1 MTVSPIRLTDFE
13 RQAAALGLPGTLIEP
28 LREAAELAEP
38 SAEGRIPFLLVAPRP
53 RLEALARIDGAGA
66 MLDAGD
72 LARWE
77 PIAGVRVPA
86 GPVYLAI
93 DVDLGDAT
101 RGVRPD
107 DAPALLAA
115 EDRSP
120 LTVDEGIALVA
131 HDPGVVYRNPGVQ
144 FPGSRCG
151 DRRVTAIWLSE
162 GRHKLGWCW
171 AGNPHS
177 WLGMASCAAR
187 WGA

>member
-1 MTVSPIRLTDFE
+1 
-13 RQAAALGLPGTLIEP
+13 
-28 LREAAELAEP
+28 
-38 SAEGRIPFLLVAPRP
+38 
-53 RLEALARIDGAGA
+53 

-93 DVDLGDAT
+93 DVDVGDAT

-107 DAPALLAA
+107 DALALLAA
-115 EDRSP
+115 EERSP

-131 HDPGVVYRNPGVQ
+131 HDPGVVYRNHGVQ

-162 GRHKLGWCW
+162 GSTSSAGAGRATRTRGSGWPPAPR
-171 AGNPHS
+171 AG
-177 WLGMASCAAR
+177 AR
-187 WGA
+187 PSRLSSSSTRIPSAPAIAP

>member
-1 MTVSPIRLTDFE
+1 MTEFD
-13 RQAAALGLPGTLIEP
+13 RQAAALGLPAVLAEP
-28 LREAAELAEP
+28 LRDAAAVAEA
-38 SAEGRIPFLLVAPRP
+38 STEGRIPFLLVAESSP
-53 RLEALARIDGAGA
+53 LEALARIDGATSV
-66 MLDAGD
+66 LDAED
-72 LARWE
+72 LARWR
-77 PIAGVRVPA
+77 PIDGVRIPGGAVH
-86 GPVYLAI
+86 LAL

-107 DAPALLAA
+107 DALALLAA

-120 LTVDEGIALVA
+120 LTLGEGIALVA
-131 HDPGVVYRNPGVQ
+131 SHPGVVYRNHGVQ

-151 DRRVTAIWLSE
+151 DRRVTAIWLSQ

-171 AGNPHS
+171 AGNPHA

>member
-1 MTVSPIRLTDFE
+1 MTEFD
-13 RQAAALGLPGTLIEP
+13 RQAAALGLPAVLAEP
-28 LREAAELAEP
+28 LRDAAAVAEA
-38 SAEGRIPFLLVAPRP
+38 SAEGRIPFLLVPDAPP
-53 RLEALARIDGAGA
+53 LDTLARLDGATS
-66 MLDAGD
+66 MLDAAD
-72 LARWE
+72 LARWR
-77 PIAGVRVPA
+77 PIEGVRIPGGAVH
-86 GPVYLAI
+86 LAL

-107 DAPALLAA
+107 DALALLSA

-120 LTVDEGIALVA
+120 LTLREGIALVA
-131 HDPGVVYRNPGVQ
+131 SRPGVVYRNHGVQ

-151 DRRVTAIWLSE
+151 DRRVTAIWLSQ

-171 AGNPHS
+171 AGNPHA